1 MPEIMCD
8 NLEKKRSDTIVEN
21 ILKLLGEDESNLRYV
36 HSIRI
41 KADRTIVV
49 VKGEDCLLNN
59 YDYITYHYNP
69 TENVEKR
76 RKELR
81 EIAEGICKKVF
92 KANCKEALND
102 QENQKQN
109 PSKCILE
116 IYANPDDKKIR
127 EAKCEICHG
136 IVGIKVKES
145 SRPLN
150 AGDNVEGKGYLK
162 DIVAENLT
170 PKKTEVKEGYEIINS
185 DYMES
190 VTEMVFPSEEDKE
203 KFNRIKSV

>member
-69 TENVEKR
+69 TENVEK
-76 RKELR
+76 L
-81 EIAEGICKKVF
+81 
-92 KANCKEALND
+92 
-102 QENQKQN
+102 
-109 PSKCILE
+109 
-116 IYANPDDKKIR
+116 
-127 EAKCEICHG
+127 
-136 IVGIKVKES
+136 
-145 SRPLN
+145 
-150 AGDNVEGKGYLK
+150 
-162 DIVAENLT
+162 NLT
-170 PKKTEVKEGYEIINS
+170 FAQS
-185 DYMES
+185 QL
-190 VTEMVFPSEEDKE
+190 
-203 KFNRIKSV
+203 

>member
-8 NLEKKRSDTIVEN
+8 NLEKKRSDTIFEN

-81 EIAEGICKKVF
+81 EIAEEICKDVF
-92 KANCKEALND
+92 NANCSNLIDNKEG
-102 QENQKQN
+102 QEQE
-109 PSKCILE
+109 SSRCILDKF
-116 IYANPDDKKIR
+116 ATPDDKKIR
-127 EAKCEICHG
+127 KERCKRCQGEVNIT
-136 IVGIKVKES
+136 IRES

-150 AGDNVEGKGYLK
+150 AGDNEEGKGYLN
-162 DIVAENLT
+162 DTVANNLT
-170 PKKTEVKEGYEIINS
+170 PKKTEVKEGYEIINNN
-185 DYMES
+185 YIES
-190 VTEMVFPSEEDKE
+190 VTDIDFPSEDDKE
-203 KFNRIKSV
+203 KFKRVMTC